1 MSPTETR
8 NKLKD
13 ADQLAMISVTKS
25 FATSSGSASTKEQ
38 AVLDNLDF
46 SISSGQVVGLIGETG
61 VGKTTL
67 GKIIG
72 GLLRPDSGEVM
83 AGEVNLLNLSPG
95 QTRQVRR
102 WVRYVPQNPDAVLPM
117 NVTVAETFNEA
128 RQCSRLNS
136 SDLAKWQELI
146 DGAALCDPAWTARD
160 VGDLSLGQRRRIVN
174 IRSLLSG
181 PRFIILDE
189 PFNGLDLVSKT
200 SMLNL
205 LKSIARE
212 RRSGVLIISHDQDAL
227 RSSCDNLW
235 EMSAGSLAQEF

>member
-1 MSPTETR
+1 MSPTKTR
-8 NKLKD
+8 EKLKN
-13 ADQLAMISVTKS
+13 AEHLSLVGVTKS
-25 FATSSGSASTKEQ
+25 FAGSASTKGQ
-38 AVLDNLDF
+38 AILDNLDF

-72 GLLRPDSGEVM
+72 GLLRPDSGRVL
-83 AGEVNLLNLSPG
+83 AGEVNMLKLSPG

-117 NVTVAETFNEA
+117 NVTVAETFDEA
-128 RQCSRLNS
+128 RQCTRLNS
-136 SDLAKWQELI
+136 SELAKWEELI
-146 DGAALCDPAWTARD
+146 DKAALYDPSWTARE

-174 IRSLLSG
+174 VRSLLSG

-189 PFNGLDLVSKT
+189 PFNGLDLVSK
-200 SMLNL
+200 SAMLYL
-205 LKSIARE
+205 LRSIA
-212 RRSGVLIISHDQDAL
+212 SDCQAGVLIISHDQDAL

-235 EMSAGSLAQEF
+235 KMTAGSLAKEF